1 MATAANADL
10 TYHVDPRL
18 PVGDN
23 LKKSDPTH
31 PGNIIK
37 KLLETGNQAKTDSYY
52 DNQPKRLPK
61 GVTEA
66 FESVM
71 TNPTQT
77 EQIYL
82 VAAILGT
89 ILSLVFVTREN
100 PLLVK
105 IALVFV
111 LVVCTHY
118 LVARLEKYT
127 V

>member
-1 MATAANADL
+1 MATSANADL

-82 VAAILGT
+82 VSAILGT

>member
-23 LKKSDPTH
+23 LKKSDATH
-31 PGNIIK
+31 PGNIVK

-77 EQIYL
+77 AQIYL
-82 VAAILGT
+82 VSAILGI

-105 IALVFV
+105 IALVLV
-111 LVVCTHY
+111 LVICIHY

>member
-82 VAAILGT
+82 VSAILGT

>member
-1 MATAANADL
+1 MLNQ
-10 TYHVDPRL
+10 RL

-23 LKKSDPTH
+23 LKQSDPNH

-52 DNQPKRLPK
+52 DNQAKRLPK

-66 FESVM
+66 FVNALPEW

-77 EQIYL
+77 QQIYL
-82 VAAILGT
+82 IAAILGV

-100 PLLVK
+100 PLFVK
-105 IALVFV
+105 IALVLV
-111 LVVCTHY
+111 LVLCTHY
-118 LVARLEKYT
+118 LVARLEKCT

>member
-118 LVARLEKYT
+118 LVARLEKCT